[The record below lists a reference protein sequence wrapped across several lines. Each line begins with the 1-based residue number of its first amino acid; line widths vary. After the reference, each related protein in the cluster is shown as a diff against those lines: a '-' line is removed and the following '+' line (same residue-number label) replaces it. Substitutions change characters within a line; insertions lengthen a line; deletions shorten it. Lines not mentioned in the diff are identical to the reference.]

1 MPVAGRKPKPDGQK
15 RNRMPPVHSWVDV
28 VDEPYTGD
36 IPDLPDQ
43 PRRAD
48 GPPAPEPARPL
59 GTMGTALWGRVWR
72 SAAGIPIDS
81 EAVLVLCE
89 QMDERVQL
97 RVRVFKNPDHNRNR
111 AALRAVDQQ
120 IISGLTAL
128 GLSSARSIP
137 VEWPPESLRWWAAV
151 SRMPHCVLWT
161 TADWQFAIDTA
172 LVAAAFHSGD
182 VRVAPELRQRERILG
197 TTVDSR
203 RDLRIRYVERVEDH
217 SDAATVTAMDTYR
230 KLAAAAD

>member
-15 RNRMPPVHSWVDV
+15 RNRMPPVHNWTDV
-28 VDEPYTGD
+28 VDEPYAGD
-36 IPDLPDQ
+36 VPQLPDQ
-43 PRRAD
+43 PRHAE

-59 GTMGTALWGRVWR
+59 GPMGLALWARVWR
-72 SAAGIPIDS
+72 SAAGVPIDA

-89 QMDERVQL
+89 QMDERVML
-97 RVRVFKNPDHNRNR
+97 RVQVFKFPDHTKNR

-120 IISGLTAL
+120 IISALTAL

-137 VEWPPESLRWWAAV
+137 VEWPAETQHWWSAV

-161 TADWQFAIDTA
+161 DADWQFALDTA
-172 LVAAAFHSGD
+172 LVAAAFHAGD
-182 VRVAPELRQRERILG
+182 VRVASELRQRERILG

-203 RDLRIRYVERVEDH
+203 RDLRIRYVDRVEEH
-217 SDAATVTAMDTYR
+217 ADAATVTAMDTYR
-230 KLAAAAD
+230 KLAAGS